1 MSEARSNYR
10 WLVTGRMSD
19 AMHHQA
25 AAPDGEAL
33 LYYQRALEAELAQV
47 RHELTLIGLPT
58 PPEHTNGRALGV
70 AAHV

>member
-47 RHELTLIGLPT
+47 RHELTLIGLPNQPDHAT
-58 PPEHTNGRALGV
+58 GHVPAV